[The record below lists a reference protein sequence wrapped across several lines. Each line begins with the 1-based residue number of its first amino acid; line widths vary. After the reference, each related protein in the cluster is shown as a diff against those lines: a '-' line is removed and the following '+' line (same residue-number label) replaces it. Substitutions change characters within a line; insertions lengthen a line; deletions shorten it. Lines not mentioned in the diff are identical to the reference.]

1 MTAAE
6 QGAAPDDQSL
16 DRAGGVVT
24 TPAEALTSERLAEL
38 RADLRAGRRT
48 FLGAG
53 DSFALLAALT
63 AARADADEAWET
75 SAALAE
81 TCATG
86 EHAAKVIR
94 LTASKVRAALAT
106 PTPKAVEDAEI
117 HDAPVIIAAREAAA
131 EQRGREMALR
141 EAADDQSWWL
151 TEAMDGDF
159 LLVDCGHIGHN
170 DGRVGISDVRPTD
183 LTRWV
188 AEHLRER
195 AAREAS

>member
-1 MTAAE
+1 MTE
-6 QGAAPDDQSL
+6 QGAAVDGPSVA
-16 DRAGGVVT
+16 DRA
-24 TPAEALTSERLAEL
+24 
-38 RADLRAGRRT
+38 
-48 FLGAG
+48 LG
-53 DSFALLAALT
+53 L
-63 AARADADEAWET
+63 
-75 SAALAE
+75 SASA
-81 TCATG
+81 C
-86 EHAAKVIR
+86 
-94 LTASKVRAALAT
+94 
-106 PTPKAVEDAEI
+106 VEVGLSPRWCEQL
-117 HDAPVIIAAREAAA
+117 APVLAVALEPVIAAREAAA